1 MSELINMWTFVR
13 NRKKC
18 NETSKFL
25 KELSHAY
32 RVFGNTELADR
43 CDHFAHNIGDV
54 EYFTLRFLNYVKM
67 GKLKIGDEVI
77 PIGVK
82 DD

>member
-1 MSELINMWTFVR
+1 MDELINLFVR

-18 NETSKFL
+18 NEASKFL

-43 CDHFAHNIGDV
+43 CDYFAHNIDGV
-54 EYFTLRFLNYVKM
+54 EHFTVCLLNYTKM

-77 PIGVK
+77 PIGVE